1 MTHRGRARAAD
12 SEEVELVQDQ
22 RPIEAEL
29 SSVAPARRWA
39 REKFEAAGLEPDVRD
54 LLVLLVSEVVTNAV
68 AHAAPPLLLRIDT
81 TPEVTR
87 VEVRDR
93 ARRMPILKD
102 PAPTEP
108 GGRGIRFVND
118 LSTRW
123 GTEPARGADGLKTVW
138 FEVSHR
144 TADDG
149 APDDGGTAADAPD
162 LGDPGP
168 GGSAPER

>member
-1 MTHRGRARAAD
+1 MQ
-12 SEEVELVQDQ
+12 EQ

-29 SSVAPARRWA
+29 SSVGPARRWA

-68 AHAAPPLLLRIDT
+68 AHAAPPLLLRIDVS
-81 TPEVTR
+81 PDVTR
-87 VEVRDR
+87 VEVKDR

-102 PAPTEP
+102 PEPTET

-123 GTEPARGADGLKTVW
+123 GTEPARSEDGLKTVW
-138 FEVSHR
+138 FEVSHQ
-144 TADDG
+144 ADDAG
-149 APDDGGTAADAPD
+149 AGSRASAAD
-162 LGDPGP
+162 DPTGS
-168 GGSAPER
+168 GSASPA

>member
-1 MTHRGRARAAD
+1 M
-12 SEEVELVQDQ
+12 QDQ

-39 REKFEAAGLEPDVRD
+39 REKFDAAGLEPDVRD

-68 AHAAPPLLLRIDT
+68 AHAAPPLLLRIHT

-102 PAPTEP
+102 PAPTET
-108 GGRGIRFVND
+108 GGRGIRFVHD

-123 GTEPARGADGLKTVW
+123 GTEPARTADGLKTVW

-144 TADDG
+144 EPDDDA
-149 APDDGGTAADAPD
+149 APDDLTSDEAPSE
-162 LGDPGP
+162 G
-168 GGSAPER
+168 APRA

>member
-1 MTHRGRARAAD
+1 M
-12 SEEVELVQDQ
+12 QDQ

-39 REKFEAAGLEPDVRD
+39 REKFDAAGLEPDVRD

-68 AHAAPPLLLRIDT
+68 AHAAPPLLLRIQT

-102 PAPTEP
+102 PEPTEA

-123 GTEPARGADGLKTVW
+123 GTEPARAADGLKTVW

-144 TADDG
+144 DPDADA
-149 APDDGGTAADAPD
+149 APDDAAPD
-162 LGDPGP
+162 EAPSQ
-168 GGSAPER
+168 SAPRA

>member
-1 MTHRGRARAAD
+1 
-12 SEEVELVQDQ
+12 VENVHDQ
-22 RPIEAEL
+22 RAIEAEL

-39 REKFEAAGLEPDVRD
+39 REKFEAAGVEPDVRD

-68 AHAAPPLLLRIDT
+68 AHAAPPLLLRIET
-81 TPEVTR
+81 SPEVTR
-87 VEVRDR
+87 VEVKDR

-102 PAPTEP
+102 PAPTET

-138 FEVSHR
+138 FEVSH
-144 TADDG
+144 TAPGDDADD
-149 APDDGGTAADAPD
+149 
-162 LGDPGP
+162 DPGADDADSP
-168 GGSAPER
+168 DAGPAPARSTPQE

>member
-1 MTHRGRARAAD
+1 MR
-12 SEEVELVQDQ
+12 EQ

-68 AHAAPPLLLRIDT
+68 EHAAPPLLLRIDVSADT
-81 TPEVTR
+81 TR
-87 VEVRDR
+87 VEVKDR
-93 ARRMPILKD
+93 ARRLPILKD
-102 PAPTEP
+102 PEPTET
-108 GGRGIRFVND
+108 GGRGIRFVHD

-138 FEVSHR
+138 FEVAHGSPDKAGE
-144 TADDG
+144 ADDAGG
-149 APDDGGTAADAPD
+149 ATTGDAART
-162 LGDPGP
+162 
-168 GGSAPER
+168 S

>member
-1 MTHRGRARAAD
+1 M
-12 SEEVELVQDQ
+12 QDQ

-39 REKFEAAGLEPDVRD
+39 REKFEAAGLEPDTRD

-68 AHAAPPLLLRIDT
+68 AHAAPPLLLRIDV

-87 VEVRDR
+87 VEVKDR
-93 ARRMPILKD
+93 ARKMPILKD
-102 PAPTEP
+102 PDPTET

-123 GTEPARGADGLKTVW
+123 GTEPARGVDGLKTVW
-138 FEVSHR
+138 FEVSHQ
-144 TADDG
+144 TDG
-149 APDDGGTAADAPD
+149 DGT
-162 LGDPGP
+162 
-168 GGSAPER
+168 PEG

>member
-1 MTHRGRARAAD
+1 M
-12 SEEVELVQDQ
+12 QDQ

-39 REKFEAAGLEPDVRD
+39 REKFDAAGLEPDLRD

-68 AHAAPPLLLRIDT
+68 AHAAPPLLLRIDV

-87 VEVRDR
+87 VEVKDR
-93 ARRMPILKD
+93 ARKMPILKD
-102 PAPTEP
+102 PEPTET

-123 GTEPARGADGLKTVW
+123 GTEPARGSDGLKTVW
-138 FEVSHR
+138 FEVSHH
-144 TADDG
+144 DG
-149 APDDGGTAADAPD
+149 ASGQPADAAGGATEPAAAEATD
-162 LGDPGP
+162 GDA
-168 GGSAPER
+168 GGRSAPGA

>member
-1 MTHRGRARAAD
+1 M
-12 SEEVELVQDQ
+12 QDQ

-39 REKFEAAGLEPDVRD
+39 REKFEAAGVEPEVRD

-68 AHAAPPLLLRIDT
+68 EHAAPPLLLRIDVT
-81 TPEVTR
+81 AHGTR

-93 ARRMPILKD
+93 ARNLPILRD
-102 PAPTEP
+102 PEPTES

-123 GTEPARGADGLKTVW
+123 GTEPPREPDGLKTVW
-138 FEVSHR
+138 FEVAHP
-144 TADDG
+144 AHAGDGAHDGVPAQDDG
-149 APDDGGTAADAPD
+149 APAQG
-162 LGDPGP
+162 
-168 GGSAPER
+168 